1 MTNRISVDQSGN
13 LFPELLPPF
22 TLDGQERSA
31 LTADCRKIAEGTPFT
46 DLDSN
51 AALSSM
57 VSGARHLPA
66 RLVEELTHFRWTSN
80 DHGALVISGL
90 PLDPVLPDTPTDED
104 KLPSRQPADIPI
116 CTTVQLLILS
126 VLGDLISYAEEKA
139 GALVQDVVPKP
150 GMEARQENVGSSL
163 LELHT
168 ENGFHPTRPDFITLL
183 CLRPDRDD
191 RAQTVVAGMRHALP
205 LVSRDA
211 IEILRQPYFR
221 VAYSSSFVG
230 PGKRVYCDP
239 IPVLSD
245 SGGAE
250 SMVVDLHGMEATTVS
265 AQTALTELF
274 DALRQSVVGV
284 RLRPGDLL
292 VVDNRT
298 AVHGRTAFVPRFDG
312 CDRWLRRAFAIND
325 LRRSEAGRPPYSRVI
340 RRSVPPHVSRLSGAD
355 THTREGSRDAAHD
368 ESGGPL
374 GEGA

>member
-1 MTNRISVDQSGN
+1 MVNRTSVDQSDN

-22 TLDGQERSA
+22 TLNGQERST
-31 LTADCRKIAEGTPFT
+31 LMSECRTIAEGHSFS

-51 AALSSM
+51 AELSSM
-57 VSGARHLPA
+57 VSGARHLPT
-66 RLVEELTHFRWTSN
+66 RLMEELTHFRWTSN
-80 DHGALVISGL
+80 EHGALLIRGL
-90 PLDPVLPDTPTDED
+90 PLDPVLPDTPAGGE
-104 KLPSRQPADIPI
+104 PSRSADVPI
-116 CTTVQLLILS
+116 CTTVQLMILS
-126 VLGDLISYAEEKA
+126 ALGDLISYAEEKA
-139 GALVQDVVPKP
+139 GALIQDVIPQP
-150 GMEARQENVGSSL
+150 GMETRQENVGSSL

-191 RAQTVVAGMRHALP
+191 RARTVVAGMRHALP

-211 IEILRQPYFR
+211 VEILRQPYFR

-230 PGKRVYCDP
+230 PDERVYCDP

-245 SGGAE
+245 TNGAE
-250 SMVVDLHGMEATTVS
+250 SMVVDLHAMEATTDS
-265 AQTALTELF
+265 AQAALTELF

-312 CDRWLRRAFAIND
+312 CDRWLRRAFAITD

-340 RRSVPPHVSRLSGAD
+340 RRSTPPHVSRLSGAD
-355 THTREGSRDAAHD
+355 TPLREGSRDAAHG
-368 ESGGPL
+368 ESGDPL
-374 GEGA
+374 EERA